1 MLKITHQ
8 DLLKLKP
15 VEVKRRVLEV
25 YLKNGGSISKTSR
38 ETGVSRGTVRKIVR
52 RYQEKG
58 EEGLKDL
65 SRAPKRRPRKTPEEV
80 EKRVIRLKKKRIG
93 F

>member
-38 ETGVSRGTVRKIVR
+38 GLGVICPLSLDTFNVRV
-52 RYQEKG
+52 
-58 EEGLKDL
+58 L
-65 SRAPKRRPRKTPEEV
+65 
-80 EKRVIRLKKKRIG
+80 
-93 F
+93 

>member
-15 VEVKRRVLEV
+15 VEVRRKVLEV

-38 ETGVSRGTVRKIVR
+38 ERGVSRKTVRKIVR

-58 EEGLKDL
+58 EKGLKEK
-65 SRAPKRRPRKTPEEV
+65 SNREV
-80 EKRVIRLKKKRIG
+80 FKDVVIYGG
-93 F
+93 FNVP

>member
-15 VEVKRRVLEV
+15 VEARCKVLEV

-38 ETGVSRGTVRKIVR
+38 ETGGIKGNREEYSEKIPGEGRGGFEGKKAI
-52 RYQEKG
+52 EKSS
-58 EEGLKDL
+58 KM
-65 SRAPKRRPRKTPEEV
+65 
-80 EKRVIRLKKKRIG
+80 
-93 F
+93 